1 MGFLSDIT
9 DIGKNII
16 GGITGRTGAEASR
29 EAGALQAGAIT
40 EASKIAAA
48 SQEKGLQ
55 ALMEQL
61 GLTREAFAPFL
72 AAGTEALPRLQEG
85 ATLEGL
91 SGTLSQI
98 LGGDLFGD
106 LIGERER
113 GVRGQLAAGGLTRSG
128 TAIEEAARIPTDL
141 AMQIENM
148 LFGRTR
154 DIAGTGLSAAAQ
166 AGGAEGG
173 LSAQIANMFQSI
185 GGTQAA
191 GITGPAQATATGILG
206 AAQSQ
211 TQGIQNLMNLGVGVL
226 SIPGVVGPSDP
237 RLKKNIQVVGKI
249 GPLDMVTW
257 DWIEEVK
264 DSIVSKFNTIGFLS
278 TQVKEFYP
286 EHVSEFGGYD
296 MINYSA
302 LHKELRWH

>member
-1 MGFLSDIT
+1 MGFFSD
-9 DIGKNII
+9 II
-16 GGITGRTGAEASR
+16 GGITGRTGAEAAGQ
-29 EAGALQAGAIT
+29 AGALQAGAIT

-211 TQGIQNLMNLGVGVL
+211 TQGIQNLLNLGISGVAAF
-226 SIPGVVGPSDP
+226 SDP
-237 RLKKNIQVVGKI
+237 RLKENIKVIGRA
-249 GPLDMVTW
+249 GPLDIVTW
-257 DWIEEVK
+257 DWIPEVK
-264 DSIVSKFNTIGFLS
+264 DSIVSKCDTVGFMS

-286 EHVSEFGGYD
+286 EYVGEFGGFD
-296 MINYSA
+296 VINYPA
-302 LHKELRWH
+302 LHKELRWQ